1 MTALASAVQF
11 RSRSRRKERAAA
23 VVAGVLAAL
32 VVWGAAQVVFG
43 VDVRQ
48 PAFDAGA
55 QARDLTAAT
64 IVLASAFGG
73 LAAWLLLASLER
85 VTRRARGAWLAIT
98 SLALLVS
105 LGAPLSGQGISGAGR
120 VALVLMHLAVGAVV
134 IVLLARTSPRALP
147 PADSRRGL

>member
-11 RSRSRRKERAAA
+11 RSRSRRKERAVA
-23 VVAGVLAAL
+23 VVVGVL
-32 VVWGAAQVVFG
+32 AAQVVFG

-55 QARDLTAAT
+55 QARDLTAAP

-73 LAAWLLLASLER
+73 LGAWLLLLASLER

-134 IVLLARTSPRALP
+134 IVLLARSSPRALP
-147 PADSRRGL
+147 LADSRRGL